1 MAIDI
6 LSILLNIVSILSGT
20 DIHFTENQ
28 SLNKI
33 IYQQLNNWYTS
44 CASKIKWDNILEIR
58 KIMKKHSEN
67 ILSTKHGFYPII
79 QQLLEKGK
87 LTLKFQMK
95 L

>member
-1 MAIDI
+1 MRLI
-6 LSILLNIVSILSGT
+6 LSILFIS
-20 DIHFTENQ
+20 
-28 SLNKI
+28 SLLRVFAHDNF
-33 IYQQLNNWYTS
+33 IYYLLAHEDEY
-44 CASKIKWDNILEIR
+44 KIKWDNILEIR